1 MWIIADVEFDTDT
14 EAREAE
20 RLAREGKLAGISVDL
35 AIDDAEI
42 DIIEVDE
49 DGFPTDWLETITA
62 AEIIGATQVA
72 MPAFADAR
80 LVEQNGKMVAFLAP
94 EGIETSDKRKIEDGA
109 LTWRDPAP
117 LMFND
122 SSDGHAGAIFVG
134 NLTNFRRGSEV
145 LIASG
150 WLPSLASF
158 TRPEPERPTPITIS
172 GEEIYGHLASWD
184 SCHIGF
190 EECVAPPRGGYTN
203 FHTGVITADGEE
215 VTVGVITAH
224 GNHAD
229 LRLSAAA
236 AKEHYDDV
244 GSVLGYVHITDG
256 ALGPWMCGML
266 KPGVDTDL
274 VNEVKAN
281 GKVSGDWRPINGE
294 RQLVAVHAVNVAGF
308 QLPRIRALVAGGEP
322 STLIVSNDVTTERA
336 GLEIVLEKIA
346 EHDDAIL
353 RLTAPEKA
361 REILASLDA

>member
-1 MWIIADVEFDTDT
+1 
-14 EAREAE
+14 
-20 RLAREGKLAGISVDL
+20 
-35 AIDDAEI
+35 
-42 DIIEVDE
+42 
-49 DGFPTDWLETITA
+49 
-62 AEIIGATQVA
+62 

-80 LVEQNGKMVAFLAP
+80 LVEQNGKMIAFLAP
-94 EGIETSDKRKIEDGA
+94 EGIETSDKRKIADGA

-122 SSDGHAGAIFVG
+122 SSDGHDGAIFVG
-134 NLTNFRRGSEV
+134 NLVNFRRGSDV

-150 WLPSLASF
+150 WLHSLAMF
-158 TRPEPERPTPITIS
+158 NRPEMERPTPITID
-172 GEEIYGHLASWD
+172 GDEIYGHLASWD
-184 SCHIGF
+184 SCHLGF
-190 EECVAPPRGGYTN
+190 PDNCVAPPRGGYAN
-203 FHTGVITADGEE
+203 FHTGVIEADGEE
-215 VTVGVITAH
+215 VAVGVITAH

-229 LRLSAAA
+229 IKLSATA

-256 ALGPWMCGML
+256 ALGPWMCGVL
-266 KPGVDTDL
+266 KPGVDEDL

-322 STLIVSNDVTTERA
+322 STLIVTNDVAVEKA
-336 GLEIVLEKIA
+336 GLEIVMEKLI
-346 EHDDAIL
+346 EHDDALL

-361 REILASLDA
+361 REILESPDA